1 MRNFHKKLREGR
13 MMPTLVEIPSD
24 LAEAEL
30 PSRGAYFFIQIT
42 PQRI

>member
-1 MRNFHKKLREGR
+1 MRNFHKKHREGR